1 MACISRNDLN
11 RILSRVE
18 GNNNAESCDV
28 SRKEQLKQ
36 ISDARVA
43 GWKDTLAATR
53 KTKIEWKAEKAR
65 QEEEKRLKQDAKE
78 AALRERQRLE
88 TLARADHLLREQTQQ
103 LRHFRS
109 QQMLVE
115 SLNTRD
121 SQVKSKEEQ
130 RIQEAE
136 EEKKWHLE
144 IMKNTKE
151 AEKKALSN
159 AEIEILKAKEL
170 AEDLRRQRDQ
180 RAEMIRQ
187 QQEHKRAEE
196 DAIVRKNAMDDA
208 AAEEREA
215 RLKNQRR
222 LKTKEEILS
231 NEVLLKTRREQLQR
245 KEQELSQK
253 CDEEVRRQNRIN
265 SARIAL
271 EHKHFEE
278 KQAMRKILSDRASDD
293 LRQRAER
300 EFAIFERDQKI
311 RHQKEIEKAE
321 AERQKHELDKLA
333 IDQSR
338 RQQIKLKNE
347 QREADKQLSKLYIDQ
362 LNKISLE
369 KQELERQKELAKRQ
383 QNMQIRA
390 AQYQQCQENAKRR
403 EEERQAT
410 LKQEQKVIFFVILPT
425 ASCSFLCTN
434 LTSNLCFVT

>member
-1 MACISRNDLN
+1 MACISRSDLD
-11 RILSRVE
+11 RILSHVE
-18 GNNNAESCDV
+18 SNHSAESCGV

-53 KTKIEWKAEKAR
+53 KAKIEWKAEKAR
-65 QEEEKRLKQDAKE
+65 QEEEKRLKQDAEE
-78 AALRERQRLE
+78 AALREEQRVR

-121 SQVKSKEEQ
+121 SQIKSKEEQ

-151 AEKKALSN
+151 AEKKALAN
-159 AEIEILKAKEL
+159 NEIEASKAKEL
-170 AEDLRRQRDQ
+170 AKDLQRQRDQ
-180 RAEMIRQ
+180 RAEMIRN
-187 QQEHKRAEE
+187 QQERKRAEE
-196 DAIVRKNAMDDA
+196 EAIIRKNAMDDA
-208 AAEEREA
+208 AAEKNEA
-215 RLKNQRR
+215 RLKNERR

-231 NEVLLKTRREQLQR
+231 NEALLKTRQEQLQK
-245 KEQELSQK
+245 KEQELTKK
-253 CDEEVRRQNRIN
+253 CEEEVCRQNSIN

-271 EHKHFEE
+271 EQKHFEE

-300 EFAIFERDQKI
+300 EFAIFERDQRM
-311 RHQKEIEKAE
+311 RHQKEVEKAE
-321 AERQKHELDKLA
+321 AERQKQELDRLA

-369 KQELERQKELAKRQ
+369 KQELERRKDLAKRQ
-383 QNMQIRA
+383 QNIQIRA

-403 EEERQAT
+403 EEERKAT
-410 LKQEQKVIFFVILPT
+410 LKQEQKVWYF
-425 ASCSFLCTN
+425 CGFLCTY
-434 LTSNLCFVT
+434 SCCFM